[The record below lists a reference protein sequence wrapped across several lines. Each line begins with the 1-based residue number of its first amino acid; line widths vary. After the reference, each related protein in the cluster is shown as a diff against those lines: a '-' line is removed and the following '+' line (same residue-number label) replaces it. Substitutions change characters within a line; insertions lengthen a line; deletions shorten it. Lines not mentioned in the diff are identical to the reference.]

1 MGLPRT
7 FEMIKE
13 VTDKFMLERPTFTSM
28 IKDWSLLSNFHEKEM
43 ADFIAGFFEILESD
57 KAIKLI
63 FVDFYQP
70 Q

>member
-1 MGLPRT
+1 
-7 FEMIKE
+7 
-13 VTDKFMLERPTFTSM
+13 
-28 IKDWSLLSNFHEKEM
+28 M